1 MFYIFYTMIVRNSDV
16 SAIPIFNKIV
26 FVNFNPAVVGI
37 CPWSDPSCR
46 NQVLVDFVLD
56 GFSRVKWAD
65 TGIPSQP

>member
-1 MFYIFYTMIVRNSDV
+1 MIVRNSDV

-26 FVNFNPAVVGI
+26 FVNFNLAVVGI
-37 CPWSDPSCR
+37 CPWSGPSCR

-56 GFSRVKWAD
+56 GFSRVQWAD